1 MVRDAS
7 RITHH
12 ALRTTHF
19 GVLVENIEWGLLIV
33 NYLFV
38 AGLSAGAFA
47 ISSFATYLGGPH
59 FRRVAQIGAL
69 VAPWPVIFGVG
80 VLILDLGRP
89 LAFYNLF
96 MTVQYTSPMSIGS
109 WLLTLFI
116 VVSLIYAVLYI
127 PAPLDNLVRIPT
139 RREYLLHFTRWTPL
153 TGIALRRARLIVAA
167 IGFPLSLGVGIYTGI
182 LLGAIPSRP
191 FWNTPMLAQL
201 FLFSAMSAGTAT
213 VLLITVLLGS
223 RRADE
228 LEHERKLLIST
239 DLVLI
244 VLEIFML
251 IPFLLHHALST
262 WSSADSISLILGG
275 EFTLPFWG
283 GVILLGIMVPLAIEV
298 YELFPVIFKEGAARY
313 SLLLSGASGLL
324 VLVGGFVLRYVF
336 VYAGQLSHFLPVI
349 AR

>member
-1 MVRDAS
+1 M
-7 RITHH
+7 
-12 ALRTTHF
+12 
-19 GVLVENIEWGLLIV
+19 ENIEWGILIV
-33 NYLFV
+33 NYLFM

-59 FRRVAQIGAL
+59 LRRVAQIGAL
-69 VAPWPVIFGVG
+69 IAPWPVILGVG
-80 VLILDLGRP
+80 VLVLDLGRP

-96 MTVQYTSPMSIGS
+96 LIVQYTSPMSIGT

-116 VVSLIYAVLYI
+116 LVSLVYAALWV
-127 PAPLDNLVRIPT
+127 PAPLDNLLRIPT
-139 RREYLLHFTRWTPL
+139 SREALFHFTRWTPL
-153 TGIALRRARLIVAA
+153 TGATLRRARAIVAA

-182 LLGAIPSRP
+182 LLGAVPARP

-201 FLFSAMSAGTAT
+201 FLFSAMSSGTAT
-213 VLLITVLLGS
+213 VLIVTALIGA
-223 RRADE
+223 RRKDE
-228 LEHERKLLIST
+228 LEQERKLLVST

-262 WSSADSISLILGG
+262 WSSSDSISLILGG

-283 GVILLGIMVPLAIEV
+283 GVILLGILIPLVIEG
-298 YELFPVIFKEGAARY
+298 YELFPIIYKEGAARY
-313 SLLLSGASGLL
+313 SLALSGASGLL

-336 VYAGQLSHFLPVI
+336 VYAGQVSHFLPVI